1 MCNGSSIGEKANRP
15 VMHPHLKA
23 APFVRRLEYVCS
35 RKPNLCAP
43 HSLYLQNACQPMEAL
58 SEPKTERNC
67 DKWFQNLCN
76 LANRLSRALDLPLD
90 PPYRVWASFNPP
102 TDKRKIILQECTV
115 SNGGRRDGRKLPK
128 MLARAHAKFSCK
140 VA

>member
-1 MCNGSSIGEKANRP
+1 MRSSTDESIGIT
-15 VMHPHLKA
+15 
-23 APFVRRLEYVCS
+23 
-35 RKPNLCAP
+35 
-43 HSLYLQNACQPMEAL
+43 L
-58 SEPKTERNC
+58 SEAQSADRMREAPLGMLVTYTHITPRDECPIRKVMSESKTERNC
-67 DKWFQNLCN
+67 NKWFQNLCN

-102 TDKRKIILQECTV
+102 TDKRKIILRECTV